1 MILFFLK
8 EAFQSINRAKAS
20 FILTFISLSISVM
33 LILTSVMTIQ
43 ISKVFEKNIKE
54 NVKINVFL
62 KENVIEKE
70 VNAYREKIE
79 AKSYTAKT
87 DYISKDQAAEI
98 FVNET
103 GEDFR
108 DILDYNP
115 LPASFVIQI
124 KDEYSTNDSLNNIIR
139 ELAGMEWIDEVVFKD
154 SFIYKVLSYIDSTK
168 IYLFIITGIVGL
180 IALYLV
186 YTTIRLIIHSRFTEF
201 ETMKLVGAKL
211 STIKFPVI
219 MNGLLAGIISSGFC
233 IGIFLFVELQVRSF
247 QMLVSLLE
255 EYKVLYFGMLLFT
268 GPLLGMIVTF
278 FALRKVSL
286 KI

>member
-1 MILFFLK
+1 V
-8 EAFQSINRAKAS
+8 
-20 FILTFISLSISVM
+20 SLSISVM
-33 LILTSVMTIQ
+33 LILASVISIQ
-43 ISKVFEKNIKE
+43 VSNVFEKSIKE

-62 KENVIEKE
+62 KETVKEKE
-70 VNAYREKIE
+70 INSLKENLGSNNYAANIN
-79 AKSYTAKT
+79 
-87 DYISKDQAAEI
+87 YISKDQAAEI

-108 DILDYNP
+108 SILDYNP

-124 KDEYSTNDSLNNIIR
+124 KDEYSNDDSLNNIIR
-139 ELAGMEWIDEVVFKD
+139 ELAGTKWVDEVVFKD
-154 SFIYKVLSYIDSTK
+154 RFIYKVLGYIDSTK

-186 YTTIRLIIHSRFTEF
+186 YTTIRLIIRARFTEF

-219 MNGLLAGIISSGFC
+219 LNGLLAGIISSIIC
-233 IGIFLFVELQVRSF
+233 ITIFLFVEIQVRSF
-247 QMLVSLLE
+247 PMIVDLLKE
-255 EYKVLYFGMLLFT
+255 NEILYFVMMLFT
-268 GPLLGMIVTF
+268 GPVLGMIVTF
-278 FALRKVSL
+278 FALRNISL